1 MILPL
6 TRELSK
12 AVVLALDL
20 AGFITAVILRC
31 IQLWQALSH
40 RTRSGAARCSALGFL
55 TGCPPGGQGPL
66 RRLDGRGWPV
76 RWASAAA
83 NLLMAERGQMGTR
96 SSPSYIGIY
105 WPHRLTRLERWG
117 PRELLTAYR
126 PKQWNRGLVLAA

>member
-55 TGCPPGGQGPL
+55 TGCPPGGQGP
-66 RRLDGRGWPV
+66 
-76 RWASAAA
+76 ASGA
-83 NLLMAERGQMGTR
+83 
-96 SSPSYIGIY
+96 
-105 WPHRLTRLERWG
+105 
-117 PRELLTAYR
+117 LTAAGSLYAGHLR
-126 PKQWNRGLVLAA
+126 QRIFLWRSGDKWEHEVAQVILESIGLTV